1 MTASPRYTATTGTRA
16 PLSKRRRAFDF
27 IANPVAF
34 VLFWPA
40 LFVMGMIGWAGLAWR
55 WMAFND
61 GVKK

>member
-1 MTASPRYTATTGTRA
+1 MTASPRYTAATGARA

-40 LFVMGMIGWAGLAWR
+40 LFVMGVIGWAGLAWR
-55 WMAFND
+55 SMTFNG
-61 GVKK
+61 GVSK

>member
-1 MTASPRYTATTGTRA
+1 MTASPRYTGTIA

-40 LFVMGMIGWAGLAWR
+40 LFVMGVIGWAGLAWR
-55 WMAFND
+55 SMTSK
-61 GVKK
+61 VRTSE

>member
-16 PLSKRRRAFDF
+16 PLSKHRRAFDF
-27 IANPVAF
+27 IANPFAF

-55 WMAFND
+55 SMTFNER
-61 GVKK
+61 VEK

>member
-55 WMAFND
+55 SMAFND

>member
-55 WMAFND
+55 SMPSNNRTSE
-61 GVKK
+61 

>member
-1 MTASPRYTATTGTRA
+1 MTASPRYTAATGTIA

-40 LFVMGMIGWAGLAWR
+40 LFVMGAIGWAGLAWR
-55 WMAFND
+55 SMLFNERTE
-61 GVKK
+61 K